1 MVAHG
6 GSVELANLASS
17 IQRVYYLVI
26 ISLGRRNRDACVQCA
41 RSLCELL
48 CWHLCKGYH
57 AFTEGPSDK

>member
-26 ISLGRRNRDACVQCA
+26 ISLGRRDRERVG
-41 RSLCELL
+41 
-48 CWHLCKGYH
+48 K
-57 AFTEGPSDK
+57 K